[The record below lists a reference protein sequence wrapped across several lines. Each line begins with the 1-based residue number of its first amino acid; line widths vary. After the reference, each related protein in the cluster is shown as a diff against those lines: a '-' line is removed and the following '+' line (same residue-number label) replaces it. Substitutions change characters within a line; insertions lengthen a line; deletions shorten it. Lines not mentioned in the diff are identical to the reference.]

1 MQCRYDSDYL
11 HESAKRKRPDGTNVS
26 SGLSF
31 YPAASKTRFRKR
43 AGMMTNQEA
52 QPPSGRCNP
61 GAFKCPRGERSS
73 DVDGR
78 RPDKSDYL

>member
-1 MQCRYDSDYL
+1 
-11 HESAKRKRPDGTNVS
+11 
-26 SGLSF
+26 
-31 YPAASKTRFRKR
+31 
-43 AGMMTNQEA
+43 MMTNQEA

-78 RPDKSDYL
+78 RPDKSDYLRAEIHDHVRELLLDGCFGFSCSFPIFEGRT